1 MDKDNIYLL
10 DTNPGKKL
18 LLAIPS
24 KGIDLQE
31 VVYTN
36 NLIQTKD
43 ALYVKGKPN
52 SFIKIPIKD
61 FSTLKYLGDSSTYLM
76 VDQKVY
82 CKGYLLEDVD
92 CASFTVLQYNNDS
105 GGYMDYAKDKNRVY
119 FQNVVLQDADPAIVR
134 SVQGVVQDDNFK
146 WVPDRS
152 SSFVTVKKIA
162 KAKE

>member
-43 ALYVKGKPN
+43 ALYVKGKPD

-61 FSTLKYLGDSSTYLM
+61 FSTLKYFGDSKHLSNGRS
-76 VDQKVY
+76 K
-82 CKGYLLEDVD
+82 
-92 CASFTVLQYNNDS
+92 SVLQ
-105 GGYMDYAKDKNRVY
+105 RV
-119 FQNVVLQDADPAIVR
+119 FAR
-134 SVQGVVQDDNFK
+134 
-146 WVPDRS
+146 RC
-152 SSFVTVKKIA
+152 
-162 KAKE
+162 